1 MKFEDLFSKTNAPS
15 ALKTGL
21 GLLQTGAGLLTKK
34 PKRPTYTIPTA
45 VTQAAQATQQQAN
58 VTQRPGA
65 SAAQAVINTNTANTV
80 DAIQNVG
87 GSASNVM
94 QGLMNAQS
102 QENRAMLN
110 ETARNEAF
118 RYQGFQDKIRSLQ
131 MLGEYQSKKWQWDQG
146 DRYIEKRDRR
156 DSLINAGIT
165 NTIGGAEDIAS
176 MELVKRMIAP
186 DIPSNDTSP
195 HTDELQKKIEIK
207 GAQNK
212 LELQSKMMSNTQRKL
227 RSLGINQRN
236 LAFF

>member
-1 MKFEDLFSKTNAPS
+1 MPVPALLAAP
-15 ALKTGL
+15 ALLKL
-21 GLLQTGAGLLTKK
+21 GIGAAQTVTGLLTKK
-34 PKRPTYTIPTA
+34 PQRPTYTIPTA

-80 DAIQNVG
+80 DTIQNVG

-131 MLGEYQSKKWQWDQG
+131 MLGQYQDKAWDWNQG
-146 DRYIEKRDRR
+146 QKYIEKRDRR
-156 DSLINAGIT
+156 DALINAGL
-165 NTIGGAEDIAS
+165 NNLVGGTDDFAATKAAS
-176 MELVKRMIAP
+176 SM
-186 DIPSNDTSP
+186 S
-195 HTDELQKKIEIK
+195 
-207 GAQNK
+207 K
-212 LELQSKMMSNTQRKL
+212 LGVNMGSVFQ
-227 RSLGINQRN
+227 
-236 LAFF
+236 